1 MRAICNYCDKNYAGG
16 TRKHGTS
23 TPRYHLLNQC
33 PKYPYRVEDKKQ
45 KILCFQKI
53 SKFGAES
60 VGGSGSNLVA
70 VGFNQSDCRAAC
82 AKMIVID
89 ELSFRFVE
97 QEGFKLF
104 CSVAC
109 PRFIIPSRW
118 TVARDIMKL
127 YNSEKV
133 KLRNYLVTNS
143 QRVSLT
149 SDTWTSIQNVCYL
162 VLTSHFIDNEWKMQ
176 KRILSFCQISNHKG
190 ETIGKAI
197 EACLKEWGID
207 KVFTITLDNAS
218 SNGVAVNYI
227 KKRLQIW
234 KTAICDGDFLHM
246 RCSAHILNLIVS
258 DGLKD
263 MNDSI
268 TAVRN
273 AIRYVR
279 SSPSRLARFQG
290 CVKNVSK
297 EVKALVCLDVQTR
310 WNSTFLMLDSA
321 LKYVDGF
328 NLLEEED
335 EIYMQY
341 FTDKDNNGRSLIG
354 PPNSKDWEN
363 FVFFCRFLRVF
374 YEATLKFSASLFVTS
389 NSYFHEATLKFSA
402 SKKIVYFYILLI
414 RMMMIHLIFSN
425 LSLIKNVMKMML

>member
-1 MRAICNYCDKNYAGG
+1 MEQNLEPVNTPVTSSSHATQATQDETTEKTPASQKRKATPSSKKASDVWDHFTKDESDPKNVRAICNYCDKDYAGG

-23 TPRYHLLNQC
+23 TIRYHLMNQC

-45 KILCFQKI
+45 KLLCFTK
-53 SKFGAES
+53 SGSES
-60 VGGSGSNLVA
+60 GSGSNLVA
-70 VGFNQSDCRAAC
+70 VGFNQSECRAAC

-97 QEGFKLF
+97 QEGFRLF

-109 PRFIIPSRW
+109 PRFIIPSRH
-118 TVARDIMKL
+118 TIARDIMKL
-127 YNSEKV
+127 YNSEKA
-133 KLRNYLVTNS
+133 KLRDYFVRNS

-176 KRILSFCQISNHKG
+176 KRILNFCQIGNHKG

-218 SNGVAVNYI
+218 SNGVAVNHI

-246 RCSAHILNLIVS
+246 RCSAHILNLVIC
-258 DGLKD
+258 DGLKEMD
-263 MNDSI
+263 DSI

-273 AIRYVR
+273 SISCAHV
-279 SSPSRLARFQG
+279 SSSD
-290 CVKNVSK
+290 S
-297 EVKALVCLDVQTR
+297 
-310 WNSTFLMLDSA
+310 STVIVGIFL
-321 LKYVDGF
+321 
-328 NLLEEED
+328 
-335 EIYMQY
+335 
-341 FTDKDNNGRSLIG
+341 T
-354 PPNSKDWEN
+354 
-363 FVFFCRFLRVF
+363 
-374 YEATLKFSASLFVTS
+374 
-389 NSYFHEATLKFSA
+389 
-402 SKKIVYFYILLI
+402 
-414 RMMMIHLIFSN
+414 
-425 LSLIKNVMKMML
+425 